1 MSNNLK
7 EYLKHETSISYLIFN
22 PPGFGMTEI
31 ILIPPAIPNPN
42 LAWTLIFNEEDVL
55 PIRSSWAIL
64 LRYFM
69 KFLKDVSI
77 YRELTPADVKT
88 AADETLKK
96 AQNVFS
102 YPDGKLM
109 RSDLRQIFHI
119 IMKICTHEELPDIGY
134 MKLKDYIKYIKE
146 PFQVD
151 LMVSSSPRCENY
163 SFSTKCMNCHYNNKP
178 NNNESLS
185 TEEWKKII
193 DQLCQEKIP
202 VLTFTGGEPTL
213 RKDLVELVEHAS
225 WFITKLNTNG
235 ENLTQKLCEDLYKA
249 NLNLVHVTLYSHD
262 KDIHNKIIGSDGFDK
277 TIEGI
282 KNAIDAKLSVIVDT
296 PLCHLNKNY
305 VDTIKFLHENY
316 GLRIFN
322 CSGMVLSNDFTSN
335 NNIDN
340 RLSCIEY
347 EKILTE
353 ALMYCKKQ
361 NIELK
366 ITSRGC
372 ASDDYIKRNGLI
384 STNCLGGSAKLAI
397 SPSGELLP
405 CVNFD
410 SEHSFGN
417 LLDTNIK
424 SLLKNN
430 EIMSFRNKVVNT
442 KYTCPI
448 AKEDLLY
455 EKNNK

>member
-7 EYLKHETSISYLIFN
+7 EYLKHETSLSYMIFN

-31 ILIPPAIPNPN
+31 ILIPPAYPDAN

-55 PIRSSWAIL
+55 PICSSWAIL

-77 YRELTPADVKT
+77 YRELTPVDIKKASE
-88 AADETLKK
+88 ETLKK

-102 YPDGKLM
+102 HPNGKLM
-109 RSDLRQIFHI
+109 KDDLRQIFHT
-119 IMKICTHEELPDIGY
+119 IMKICSHEPLPDFGY
-134 MKLKDYIKYIKE
+134 MKLKDYIHYIKE

-151 LMVSSSPRCENY
+151 LMVSSSSRCE
-163 SFSTKCMNCHYNNKP
+163 SFSTGKCMNCHNINKVKHSA
-178 NNNESLS
+178 SL
-185 TEEWKKII
+185 TTDDWKTII
-193 DQLCQEKIP
+193 NQLYQAKVP

-235 ENLTQKLCEDLYKA
+235 QFLTKKLCDDLYKA
-249 NLNLVHVTLYSHD
+249 NLNLVHITLYSHD
-262 KDIHNKIIGSDGFDK
+262 KDIHNQILCSDGYDK

-282 KNAIDAKLSVIVDT
+282 QNAIDANLSVIVDT

-305 VDTIKFLHENY
+305 VDTIKFLHENF

-322 CSGMVLSNDFTSN
+322 CSGMILSNDFASK
-335 NNIDN
+335 NNIKN
-340 RLSCIEY
+340 RLSCNEF
-347 EKILTE
+347 EAILTE
-353 ALMYCKKQ
+353 ALIYCKKH

-366 ITSRGC
+366 ISSHGWAR
-372 ASDDYIKRNGLI
+372 DEYVQRNALI
-384 STNCLGGSAKLAI
+384 STSCLGGSAKLAI
-397 SPSGELLP
+397 SPSGDLLP
-405 CVNFD
+405 CINFD
-410 SEHSFGN
+410 GECNFGN

-424 SLLKNN
+424 TLLQDKK
-430 EIMSFRNKVVNT
+430 IMSFRNNVINS
-442 KYTCPI
+442 KYICPLT
-448 AKEDLLY
+448 KEDLLN
-455 EKNNK
+455 EKNN